1 MHFDFAEKRFVLEA
15 IVSGSAMSKC
25 GTFFY
30 PNVYARIAAIIL
42 APNMLYSRIR
52 FVWSE
57 VLPENQQH
65 LNIRR
70 C

>member
-30 PNVYARIAAIIL
+30 PNVYVRIAATEIMSWICQESDIDCTPT
-42 APNMLYSRIR
+42 AGVQAR
-52 FVWSE
+52 V
-57 VLPENQQH
+57 VLF
-65 LNIRR
+65 R
-70 C
+70 